1 MACSYGRQ
9 RVSCTRLPH
18 NGLFFNSISA
28 LKTGS
33 YILFCLLI
41 CHIAAAQ
48 QYYLRGEVKDESGN
62 PLQNVKILQLR
73 TGYIY
78 KSGSVGSFGI
88 ALHQKIDSFSFSH
101 DGYITQKVTV
111 NAESYLSVQLKLAPA
126 NVSTARLNKLLSFTR
141 GMAKEDHRKWFAG
154 DETYA
159 SIVENKF
166 VNTHRFPSTGITL
179 NVDRAS
185 YSNVRRFISGNSIV
199 PPDAVRIEEML
210 NYFNL
215 NYITPDGDDQ
225 FHVTTQL
232 TSCPWNTSNQL
243 LYIDLSAKKLDL
255 ASLPP
260 SNLVFLV
267 DVSGSMDMPN
277 RLPLLK
283 SAFRLVVN
291 NLRDQDSVS
300 IVVYGGVTGIM
311 LNTTSGADKE
321 TILRAIDDL
330 TPGGSTP
337 GESGITLAYSLARRH
352 FIVNGN
358 NRVILATD
366 GDFNVGLRTEEEL
379 DELISRNKESG
390 IYLTCLGVG
399 MGNYKDSKI
408 QTLAR
413 KGNGNFSYLDNFNEA
428 EKVLM
433 KEFTQTLYSVAD
445 DAFMNIEFNPRYVK
459 EYRLLG
465 FDNKVGALNDT
476 AAQVEGGEIGS
487 GYSMMGI
494 FEIVPESTDS
504 LARLRESIAHINL
517 HYRLPGDT
525 STNVF
530 QYDCPGNFKSFAEL
544 DKYYRFSAA
553 VAMFGSLLRQSTFT
567 RNIDWNDVLLLAIAS
582 ASPNDQLQKEFISL
596 VEHAKVIYSRGKK
609 KRRSD

>member
-1 MACSYGRQ
+1 MKTAC
-9 RVSCTRLPH
+9 
-18 NGLFFNSISA
+18 
-28 LKTGS
+28 
-33 YILFCLLI
+33 YILLSLFI
-41 CHIAAAQ
+41 CSFARGQ

-62 PLQNVKILQLR
+62 PLQNVKILQVR

-88 ALHQKIDSFSFSH
+88 ALNQRIDTFSFTH
-101 DGYITQKVTV
+101 EGYIPEKVVT
-111 NAESYLSVQLKLAPA
+111 NADNYVSVQLKLAPA
-126 NVSTARLNKLLSFTR
+126 NPSTSRLYKLLSFTR
-141 GMAKEDHRKWFAG
+141 GMAKEDHKRWFAG

-166 VNTHRFPSTGITL
+166 VNTGRYPATGITL

-185 YSNVRRFISGNSIV
+185 YSNVRRFLTGNTQV

-215 NYITPDGDDQ
+215 NYVEPADNDL
-225 FHVTTQL
+225 FNVKTQL
-232 TSCPWNTSNQL
+232 TTCPWNNANQL
-243 LYIDLSAKKLDL
+243 FYIDLSAKKINLEK
-255 ASLPP
+255 LPP

-291 NLRDQDSVS
+291 NLRAKDSVA
-300 IVVYGGVTGIM
+300 IVVYGGITGIM
-311 LNTTSGADKE
+311 LNTTSGAEKAK
-321 TILRAIDDL
+321 ILRAIDEL

-337 GESGITLAYSLARRH
+337 GESGITLAYSIAKRH

-366 GDFNVGLRTEEEL
+366 GDFNVGVKTEEDL

-413 KGNGNFSYLDNFNEA
+413 KGNGNFSYLDNFSEA
-428 EKVLM
+428 EKALM
-433 KEFTQTLYSVAD
+433 KEFTQTLYAVAD
-445 DAFMNIEFNPRYVK
+445 DAFMNVEFNPKYVK
-459 EYRLLG
+459 EYRLVG

-476 AAQVEGGEIGS
+476 SAKVEGGEIGS
-487 GYSMMGI
+487 GYAMMGI
-494 FEIVPESTDS
+494 FEIEPEKTDS
-504 LARLRESIAHINL
+504 LLLANEKFAHIKIQ
-517 HYRLPGDT
+517 YRLPGDT
-525 STNVF
+525 ASLVSS
-530 QYDCPGNFKSFAEL
+530 YDSPFNYREFETL
-544 DKYYRFSAA
+544 DKHYRFSAA
-553 VAMFGSLLRQSTFT
+553 VAMFGSLLRQSSFT
-567 RNIDWNDVLLLAIAS
+567 KNIDWNTISLLAISS
-582 ASPNDQLQKEFISL
+582 ASPGDLLQKEFISL
-596 VEHAKVIYSRGKK
+596 VEQARMLYSKGK
-609 KRRSD
+609 KRRRSD

>member
-1 MACSYGRQ
+1 
-9 RVSCTRLPH
+9 
-18 NGLFFNSISA
+18 
-28 LKTGS
+28 LKTAC
-33 YILFCLLI
+33 YILLCLLI
-41 CHIAAAQ
+41 CLTAEGQ

-88 ALHQKIDSFSFSH
+88 ALNQRIDTFSFSH
-101 DGYITQKVTV
+101 EGYIAEKVVT
-111 NAESYLSVQLKLAPA
+111 NADNYVSVQLKLAPA
-126 NVSTARLNKLLSFTR
+126 NSSTSRQYKLLSFTR
-141 GMAKEDHRKWFAG
+141 GMAKEDHKKWFAG

-166 VNTHRFPSTGITL
+166 VNTARFPATGITL

-185 YSNVRRFISGNSIV
+185 YSNVRRFLTGNSLV

-215 NYITPDGDDQ
+215 NYVEPAGSDL
-225 FHVTTQL
+225 FNVRTQL
-232 TSCPWNTSNQL
+232 TSCPWNNANQL
-243 LYIDLSAKKLDL
+243 FYVDLSAKKINLTN
-255 ASLPP
+255 LPP

-291 NLRDQDSVS
+291 NLRAKDSVA
-300 IVVYGGVTGIM
+300 IVVYGGITGIM
-311 LNTTSGADKE
+311 LNTTSGADKA
-321 TILRAIDDL
+321 TILRAIDEL

-337 GESGITLAYSLARRH
+337 GESGITLAYSLAKRH
-352 FIVNGN
+352 FILNGN

-366 GDFNVGLRTEEEL
+366 GDFNVGLKTEEEL

-433 KEFTQTLYSVAD
+433 KEFTQTLYAVAD
-445 DAFMNIEFNPRYVK
+445 DAFMNVEFSPKFVK
-459 EYRLLG
+459 EYRLIG

-476 AAQVEGGEIGS
+476 SAKVEGGEIGS

-494 FEIVPESTDS
+494 FEIEPEKTDS
-504 LARLRESIAHINL
+504 LRLINEKFAHINL

-525 STNVF
+525 TSRVF
-530 QYDCPGNFKSFAEL
+530 RHDSPFNYHEFATL
-544 DKYYRFSAA
+544 DKSYRFSAA
-553 VAMFGSLLRQSTFT
+553 VAMFGSLLRQSSFT
-567 RNIDWNDVLLLAIAS
+567 KNADWNTISLLAIAS
-582 ASPNDQLQKEFISL
+582 ASPNDLLQKEFISL
-596 VEHAKVIYSRGKK
+596 VEQARLLYSKGKK
-609 KRRSD
+609 RKRSD

>member
-1 MACSYGRQ
+1 MKTAC
-9 RVSCTRLPH
+9 
-18 NGLFFNSISA
+18 
-28 LKTGS
+28 
-33 YILFCLLI
+33 YILLSLLI
-41 CHIAAAQ
+41 CSFAQGQ

-78 KSGSVGSFGI
+78 KSGSIGSFGI
-88 ALHQKIDSFSFSH
+88 ALNQRIDTFSFSH
-101 DGYITQKVTV
+101 EGYITEKVV
-111 NAESYLSVQLKLAPA
+111 ANADNYVSVQLKLAPA
-126 NVSTARLNKLLSFTR
+126 NPSTTRLNKLLSFTR

-166 VNTHRFPSTGITL
+166 VNTGRFPATGITL

-215 NYITPDGDDQ
+215 NYVAPKGKDL

-232 TSCPWNTSNQL
+232 TSCPWNPTNQL
-243 LYIDLSAKKLDL
+243 FYIDLSARKLDL
-255 ASLPP
+255 ESLPP

-291 NLRDQDSVS
+291 NLRAKDSVA

-311 LNTTSGADKE
+311 LNTTSGKE
-321 TILRAIDDL
+321 KATILRAIDEL

-337 GESGITLAYSLARRH
+337 GESGITLAYSLAKRH

-433 KEFTQTLYSVAD
+433 KEFTQTLYAVAD
-445 DAFMNIEFNPRYVK
+445 DAVMNVEFNPKYVK

-465 FDNKVGALNDT
+465 FDNKVGALHDT
-476 AAQVEGGEIGS
+476 SARVEGGEIGS

-494 FEIVPESTDS
+494 FEIVPEKLDS
-504 LARLRESIAHINL
+504 SSGVMENFSHINL
-517 HYRLPGDT
+517 HYRIPGDT
-525 STNVF
+525 CSLLYR
-530 QYDCPGNFKSFAEL
+530 YDSPYNPREFGEL
-544 DKYYRFSAA
+544 DKNYRFSAA
-553 VAMFGSLLRQSTFT
+553 VAMFGSLLRQSPFT
-567 RNIDWNDVLLLAIAS
+567 KTADWNSVLLLAIAS
-582 ASPNDQLQKEFISL
+582 ATPNDLLQKEFISL
-596 VEHAKVIYSRGKK
+596 VEQAKVLYSKGKK
-609 KRRSD
+609 KKRGD